1 MVLINIL
8 LEIYFGSAINNG
20 TQVHVSLS
28 LSGTT
33 LVVYSLFFD

>member
-20 TQVHVSLS
+20 TQVSLQDAMELPF
-28 LSGTT
+28 LSMA
-33 LVVYSLFFD
+33 SKH